1 VGLGVVK
8 IVFGAHKDVLSGNGE
23 WAMRKS
29 GEAWGGGKR
38 TGVRMYGGTHGGRRA
53 CGGGETGLSEPG
65 RFAGRIKGLYRA
77 YPFIMPVFLNN
88 CDARPHAE
96 YYPPDGD
103 AVAFFDLDTRGPQ
116 GKALVRL
123 LRGTECIVA
132 SPEGTRDIRFNW
144 FVFSHEALR
153 PAPEGTDVRVLFG
166 RLARSDVMP
175 KVDATQR
182 APYSTFFTSEG
193 NFRHGSVIA
202 STP

>member
-1 VGLGVVK
+1 
-8 IVFGAHKDVLSGNGE
+8 
-23 WAMRKS
+23 
-29 GEAWGGGKR
+29 
-38 TGVRMYGGTHGGRRA
+38 MYGGTRGEGCA
-53 CGGGETGLSEPG
+53 GGGGEADVAEAGEL
-65 RFAGRIKGLYRA
+65 AGRSGGQDHA
-77 YPFIMPVFLNN
+77 YSFIMPVFLNN

-103 AVAFFDLDTRGPQ
+103 AVAFFDLDTRGSQ

-132 SPEGTRDIRFNW
+132 SPEGTRDIRFDW

-153 PAPEGTDVRVLFG
+153 PAPEGTDVRVFFG
-166 RLARSDVMP
+166 RRTRSDVMP

-202 STP
+202 NTP